1 MSIPCHVRSRAISTI
16 IILFDMSRRPTVLV
30 RVMPNYTRRQSYLY
44 TIFDPPCISYSEPK
58 GRTVA
63 LQLVGGQYA

>member
-44 TIFDPPCISYSEPK
+44 TIFDPPCTFYRVLWSE
-58 GRTVA
+58 
-63 LQLVGGQYA
+63 LQRAWGFA

>member
-1 MSIPCHVRSRAISTI
+1 MLIPCHVRSRAISTI

-44 TIFDPPCISYSEPK
+44 TIVSTPPVLC
-58 GRTVA
+58 TV
-63 LQLVGGQYA
+63 